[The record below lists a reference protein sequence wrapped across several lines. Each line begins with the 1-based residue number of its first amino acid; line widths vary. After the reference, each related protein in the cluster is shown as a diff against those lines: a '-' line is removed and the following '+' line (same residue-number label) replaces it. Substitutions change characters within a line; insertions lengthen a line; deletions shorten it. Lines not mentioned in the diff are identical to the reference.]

1 MYIYYVFIFISFLV
15 YLLLNQKYRVKMT
28 NQYEIDFV
36 QNSYRKELKKK
47 KAFIIMVSILLLLII
62 SFRDI
67 SGRNK
72 FGWG

>member
-47 KAFIIMVSILLLLII
+47 KAFIIC
-62 SFRDI
+62 
-67 SGRNK
+67 
-72 FGWG
+72 